1 MILPHIHHTGT
12 IGATILQPHIRL
24 GHIGTAIIH
33 QHIRHI
39 TATIKRAQ
47 NIQATII
54 RMTPQLIHRT
64 GIIGATILALLTRR
78 GTIGTTMILPH
89 IHHTG
94 TIGVI
99 IQPQH
104 IRLGH
109 IGTAIT
115 QQPTRHIT
123 ATTKR
128 ARSILAIIRMTPQ
141 LIHRTGII
149 GPTILTLLTRRGTI
163 GTTMIL
169 PHIRLGALRQR
180 NS

>member
-1 MILPHIHHTGT
+1 
-12 IGATILQPHIRL
+12 
-24 GHIGTAIIH
+24 
-33 QHIRHI
+33 
-39 TATIKRAQ
+39 
-47 NIQATII
+47 
-54 RMTPQLIHRT
+54 MTPQLIHRT

-94 TIGVI
+94 TTKRARNIQATI
-99 IQPQH
+99 IRITHQLT
-104 IRLGH
+104 RRGH